1 MVYYLFFHSAILI
14 LILGIEVDVD
24 TILPALGIN
33 LASNMALAIK
43 RESILRKW
51 VLK

>member
-1 MVYYLFFHSAILI
+1 MVCHLFFYNVILI
-14 LILGIEVDVD
+14 LTLGIEVDID

-33 LASNMALAIK
+33 LAPNMALPIK